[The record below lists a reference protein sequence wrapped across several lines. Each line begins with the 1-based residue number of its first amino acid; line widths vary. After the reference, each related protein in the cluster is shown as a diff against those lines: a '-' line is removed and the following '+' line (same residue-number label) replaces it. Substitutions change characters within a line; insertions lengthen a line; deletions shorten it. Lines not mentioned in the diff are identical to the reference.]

1 MNRIQGRIKVEKGR
15 PLHKLNKGVGYQ
27 PLNDGETNNKGVT

>member
-15 PLHKLNKGVGYQ
+15 PLHKSVKGVGHQ
-27 PLNDGETNNKGVT
+27 PLND